1 VSRWNWQSALL
12 VLVALVCSGFVLW
25 RLVRRGETSRT
36 PLGPEFRYDAS
47 VYKRV
52 DPALV
57 LWKEADRIDVAG
69 EKLHCVAVGPDD
81 AVRVGV
87 DLSVQTL
94 GSSGVPKA
102 TVALSSPARAIAIGA
117 DGALYVALETRIAT
131 WNGRGEPGGA
141 WRDLGEV
148 TRLSSIAVTDDDV
161 FAADSGQRTVWQ
173 FSRAGELRGRI
184 GGPRD
189 EDGKPGFVVPSPYL
203 DVAMAPDGVL
213 RVVNPG
219 LHRIEAW
226 TVDGDR
232 ALSWGRGGAAIEGF
246 IGCCNPVHAVVLSD
260 GAVVTSEKGV
270 ARVKVYD
277 SDGIFQNVVAG
288 PNELGDD
295 GSARDLAV
303 DSKGRVIVL
312 DPATRSVR
320 IYVRKPEAGAA
331 PSADEKPKTDEKPE
345 VDDGNG

>member
-1 VSRWNWQSALL
+1 
-12 VLVALVCSGFVLW
+12 
-25 RLVRRGETSRT
+25 
-36 PLGPEFRYDAS
+36 
-47 VYKRV
+47 
-52 DPALV
+52 
-57 LWKEADRIDVAG
+57 
-69 EKLHCVAVGPDD
+69 
-81 AVRVGV
+81 
-87 DLSVQTL
+87 
-94 GSSGVPKA
+94 
-102 TVALSSPARAIAIGA
+102 
-117 DGALYVALETRIAT
+117 
-131 WNGRGEPGGA
+131 
-141 WRDLGEV
+141 
-148 TRLSSIAVTDDDV
+148 
-161 FAADSGQRTVWQ
+161 
-173 FSRAGELRGRI
+173 
-184 GGPRD
+184 
-189 EDGKPGFVVPSPYL
+189 
-203 DVAMAPDGVL
+203 MAPDGVL